1 VLADGKQVPADIVV
15 AAIGVVPNVELAQ
28 AAGLA
33 TDNGILTDSFL
44 RTSDRHIFAAGDC
57 AAVAQPGGGHVRFES
72 WRNARNQ
79 AETAARNICGANEA
93 FAAMPWFWSDQYDLG
108 LQVAGVPQPRH
119 QIVLR
124 SLDAGVLEFYL
135 EDGRLVAAA
144 GLGTG
149 NSLAKEIKLAELLIM
164 AGVNPD
170 PADLEDPAVNLKA
183 LLKTARAA

>member
-1 VLADGKQVPADIVV
+1 
-15 AAIGVVPNVELAQ
+15 
-28 AAGLA
+28 
-33 TDNGILTDSFL
+33 
-44 RTSDRHIFAAGDC
+44 
-57 AAVAQPGGGHVRFES
+57 
-72 WRNARNQ
+72 
-79 AETAARNICGANEA
+79 
-93 FAAMPWFWSDQYDLG
+93 MPWFWSDQYDLG
-108 LQVAGVPQPRH
+108 LQVAGVPQPGH

-170 PADLEDPAVNLKA
+170 AADLEDPAVNLKA